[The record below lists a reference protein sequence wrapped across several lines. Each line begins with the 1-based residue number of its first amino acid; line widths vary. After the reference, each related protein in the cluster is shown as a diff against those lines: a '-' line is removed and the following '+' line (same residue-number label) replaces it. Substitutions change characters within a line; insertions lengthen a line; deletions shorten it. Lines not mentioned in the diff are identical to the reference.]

1 MVLNRSVVDDLGE
14 MSTQI
19 VWGRSFSEAC
29 NAMVF
34 TGLGKV
40 TILLKQT
47 PDHGGVSVAGR

>member
-1 MVLNRSVVDDLGE
+1 VVLNRSVVDDLGE